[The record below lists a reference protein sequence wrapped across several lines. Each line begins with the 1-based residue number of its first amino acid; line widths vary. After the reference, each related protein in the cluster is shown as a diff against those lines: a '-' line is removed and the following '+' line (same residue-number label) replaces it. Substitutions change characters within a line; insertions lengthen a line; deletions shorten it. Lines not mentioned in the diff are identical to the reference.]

1 MDDVTK
7 TAVTKTAVAKATRKP
22 APIDPLELDR
32 QVCFAL
38 SVASRGVVSI
48 YRPLL
53 EPLGL
58 THPQYLVMLA
68 LWGSEPL
75 SVKELS
81 ELLALDPG
89 TLSPLLKRLEAVGY
103 LQRTRSRTDERNLAV
118 TLTSSGRALR
128 TEALRI
134 PAAVMARL
142 QMDVPELERL
152 HAQLTR
158 VIAAVRQ

>member
-1 MDDVTK
+1 MGDVTK
-7 TAVTKTAVAKATRKP
+7 TAAPKATRKP
-22 APIDPLELDR
+22 VQIDPLELDR

-68 LWGSEPL
+68 LWGTEPL

-128 TEALRI
+128 NEALKI

-142 QMDVPELERL
+142 QMDVAELERL